1 MKFYP
6 LLLTLLSVTILA
18 LGCKPA
24 AETSTAENRDAT
36 SAQFAKVKKET
47 QEAAQDMKDYAY
59 TQKSEFVDKM
69 QIQLAEINKDLDQ
82 ISDKVEKSNDADKA
96 QVTPKLHALREQAA
110 KLNKQLDVAKSA
122 TESTWGDVKTGF
134 KKGYS
139 ELKEGFQQ
147 ARQWVSEKIAP

>member
-1 MKFYP
+1 MKSNP
-6 LLLTLLSVTILA
+6 LLLMLLSIATLA
-18 LGCKPA
+18 VGCKPST
-24 AETSTAENRDAT
+24 ETSTVESRDAT
-36 SAQFAKVKKET
+36 AAQIDKLKKET
-47 QEAAQDMKDYAY
+47 KEAVQDINDYAY

>member
-1 MKFYP
+1 MKSSP
-6 LLLTLLSVTILA
+6 LLLTLLSVAALA

-24 AETSTAENRDAT
+24 AETSTVENHDAT

-47 QEAAQDMKDYAY
+47 QEAAQYMKDYAY